1 MVKSGDVALFQ
12 SVTDVCTVEE
22 ISEERGPEPPSSRR
36 GGFSSPGA
44 FALCKLPQRVCSSK
58 EPGLRLLPT
67 PAGRGRN
74 FEPCEGCAGDAGAEG
89 LVKGNPR
96 GCGGRIQPLRSC
108 LVQGKLRLL
117 RLWLAEV
124 STRGLEPGRMEK
136 KNMDHYLRRLK
147 QELLSM
153 KEVGDGLHEQM
164 NYMMG
169 ALQELKLLQVQ
180 TALEQLEISETRNK
194 VSGIGPHQCCRN
206 GREVPRA
213 SRQNERLLGRRSLEE
228 CSPMAFAH
236 STQVPQS
243 ASRFGP
249 MTLLD
254 SSHHR
259 QVAYSK
265 DCYPTSRPSS
275 ALTTAEYCPP
285 RKLESASLGTT
296 GNQLHRESDSIPQ
309 TLGGSK
315 LGCKECQVSDEA
327 NDWTSSLM
335 SQSRNRQPLVL
346 GDNIFADLVG
356 NWLDLPELDKK
367 GEKNETSL
375 SISRSQEFYRK
386 FSLTANIFKKF
397 LRSVRPDRDR
407 LLKEKPCWLAAEDRE
422 TEISKRSKKVS
433 KQKGTFYFP
442 LHVNLQNAHS
452 KMERCPKAE
461 ASSDKSKNCA
471 KKVHGTTD
479 HTQSGF
485 DMNTAV
491 WV

>member
-1 MVKSGDVALFQ
+1 MRFTKYDN
-12 SVTDVCTVEE
+12 E
-22 ISEERGPEPPSSRR
+22 
-36 GGFSSPGA
+36 
-44 FALCKLPQRVCSSK
+44 QRVCSSK
-58 EPGLRLLPT
+58 EPGLPLLP
-67 PAGRGRN
+67 PPRSPGRGRN
-74 FEPCEGCAGDAGAEG
+74 FEAWEGCAGNAGGEG
-89 LVKGNPR
+89 RVKGSLRHPR
-96 GCGGRIQPLRSC
+96 GCAGRSPPWASC
-108 LVQGKLRLL
+108 PARRWRV
-117 RLWLAEV
+117 EV

-136 KNMDHYLRRLK
+136 KSMDHYLRRLK

-206 GREVPRA
+206 GREGPRA
-213 SRQNERLLGRRSLEE
+213 SRQNERLLGRRSSEE
-228 CSPMAFAH
+228 CSSMAFAH
-236 STQVPQS
+236 STQMPQS

-249 MTLLD
+249 VTLPD

-259 QVAYSK
+259 HVAYCK
-265 DCYPTSRPSS
+265 DSYPTSRPSS

-285 RKLESASLGTT
+285 RKFESASVGTS

-315 LGCKECQVSDEA
+315 LGCRECQVSDEA

-407 LLKEKPCWLAAEDRE
+407 ILKEKPCWLPAEDRE

-442 LHVNLQNAHS
+442 LHGNLQNAHS